1 MNNKR
6 PDNKNTNKDILL
18 KIIQEVDKRLE
29 KINHSPFSTEAF
41 ETLKEKV
48 GQYIT
53 ELVLES
59 IKTSERYQSDTISK
73 TYVERASLYLF
84 SSKSRKLYKNLG
96 MLGGIILGASVSNIF
111 TMITSRNYSTLG
123 VILAIVL
130 VSSAIFMIT
139 LGMVKD

>member
-6 PDNKNTNKDILL
+6 PDDKNTNKGTLL
-18 KIIQEVDKRLE
+18 RIIQDADKRLE

-41 ETLKEKV
+41 ATLKEKV
-48 GQYIT
+48 GQYVT

-96 MLGGIILGASVSNIF
+96 MFGGIILGASVSNII
-111 TMITSRNYSTLG
+111 TMITSGNYSTLG

-130 VSSAIFMIT
+130 VSAAIFMIT